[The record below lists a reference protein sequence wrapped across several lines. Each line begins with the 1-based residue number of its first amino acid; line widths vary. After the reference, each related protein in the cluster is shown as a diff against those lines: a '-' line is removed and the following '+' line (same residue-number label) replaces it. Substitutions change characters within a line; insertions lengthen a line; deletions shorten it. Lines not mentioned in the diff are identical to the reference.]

1 MKVHYLYLFIQRL
14 LLETYYI
21 LASNNVRLK
30 HNKTCIYVY
39 TSCLVKVNFY
49 EFPLV
54 TLKIETNVFYDV
66 RRSLVRQRT
75 LVRLGK
81 LLTNSI

>member
-30 HNKTCIYVY
+30 HDTTCIYVY
-39 TSCLVKVNFY
+39 TSCLVKVNSIF
-49 EFPLV
+49 
-54 TLKIETNVFYDV
+54 TNF
-66 RRSLVRQRT
+66 
-75 LVRLGK
+75 
-81 LLTNSI
+81 LL